1 MTELICDVAIIGA
14 GTAGLAAERSA
25 RAAGATTILID
36 DRFAGTTCATVGCMP
51 SKLLIAAAHAAHA
64 IRSASV
70 FGIGAQEPEINGAA
84 VMKRLRKERDAFVTA
99 AIATIDKIPD
109 GICQKARARFVD
121 TTTLALDDGRRVTAK
136 AVVIATGSRPH
147 VPEMF
152 APLGDRILTN
162 ETIFDLPNLP
172 SSIAVIG
179 AGPLGLE
186 LAQALVR
193 LGVDTIVLDEGERL
207 AGLHDD
213 AVAADLGDILARE
226 LPIYLAVSLSV
237 GRTDSAA
244 KLSWN
249 GRTKGS
255 KTVDYVLVA
264 TGRHP
269 QLREL
274 GLEHTG
280 LELNELGTPIFDRDT
295 LQCSDSAIFIAGDAD
310 ADRAVLHEASSEG
323 AIAGRNAASFPK
335 VEAVDRGVPFAI
347 MFTDPPVATL
357 GKLAD
362 DGVLGCTSYADQ
374 GRAIVEARNAGLVH
388 LYAEPTAGRL
398 TGAAM
403 VGPGIDHI
411 AHLIAWAIER
421 GETATKLLE
430 LPFYHPTFEEGLKSA
445 LREICAVVH
454 SSPPPNRDEGALVG
468 GSAGLT
474 YGAQS

>member
-1 MTELICDVAIIGA
+1 MADLICDVAIIGG

-36 DRFAGTTCATVGCMP
+36 DRFAGTTCATVGCVP
-51 SKLLIAAAHAAHA
+51 SKLLIAAAHSAHA

-70 FGIGAQEPEINGAA
+70 FGIGAQEPEIDGVA
-84 VMKRLRKERDAFVTA
+84 VMNRLRKERDGLIA
-99 AIATIDKIPD
+99 ATIETIDEIPD
-109 GICQKARARFVD
+109 GVRQKARARFVD
-121 TTTLALDDGRRVTAK
+121 RTTLELDDGRRVTART
-136 AVVIATGSRPH
+136 VVIATGSRPH

-152 APLGDRILTN
+152 QPLGDRVLTN
-162 ETIFDLPNLP
+162 DTIFDLPDLP
-172 SSIAVIG
+172 GSVAVIG

-193 LGVDTIVLDEGERL
+193 LGVDTIVLDEGDRL

-226 LPIYLAVSLSV
+226 LPIHLGVSLSV
-237 GRTDSAA
+237 RRTDHAA
-244 KLSWN
+244 NLSWD
-249 GRTKGS
+249 GRAKGS

-264 TGRHP
+264 TGRPP
-269 QLREL
+269 QLKGL

-280 LELNELGTPIFDRDT
+280 LELDEHGTPIFDRDT
-295 LQCSDSAIFIAGDAD
+295 LQCGDSAIFIAGDAD
-310 ADRAVLHEASSEG
+310 ADRPVLHEASSEG

-335 VEAVDRGVPFAI
+335 VEPAARGVLFAI
-347 MFTDPPVATL
+347 MFTDPPMATL

-362 DGVLGCTSYADQ
+362 DGVVGCASYADQ
-374 GRAIVEARNAGLVH
+374 GRARIEARNAGLVH
-388 LYAEPTAGRL
+388 LYAEPAEGRL

-445 LREICAVVH
+445 LREICAAVY
-454 SSPPPNRDEGALVG
+454 SPLPRDRDEGALAG
-468 GSAGLT
+468 G
-474 YGAQS
+474 